1 MEFSFLSYP
10 LKPIV
15 RGLLCCLGWG
25 LLASSC
31 TKDIDVDLPAGQ
43 PMLVVEGRIETDLPP
58 IVLLSRSSPF
68 YTSLYLDSV
77 SKYFVSGARI
87 TVSDG
92 TDSIL
97 LTELLLDTAGIQV
110 PVYLGL
116 GMVGQTGKTYRLTIE
131 VDGRVLKATTTIP
144 NPAPLDSV
152 WWEPIEGSD
161 TLVRLLARYTDNAL
175 STDFIRY
182 FTKRNAEPFLPGLNS
197 VFDDALISG
206 QQLDF
211 PLDRGIDRNNPDT
224 FNDYGLFYRGDTI
237 AVKWCA
243 IDKEHFLFWRT
254 LEFELG
260 GQGSPFASPVLI
272 QTNIEGGLG
281 IWGGYAPNYYTL
293 IVPK

>member
-1 MEFSFLSYP
+1 MEFSFLGYR
-10 LKPIV
+10 LKPM
-15 RGLLCCLGWG
+15 RRAFLWCWGWLLF
-25 LLASSC
+25 ASSC
-31 TKDIDVDLPAGQ
+31 TKDIEVELPAGQ
-43 PMLVVEGRIETDLPP
+43 PMLVVEGRIETNLPP

-68 YTSLYLDSV
+68 YASLYLDSV

-87 TVSDG
+87 TVDDG
-92 TDSIL
+92 TDSIV

-110 PVYLGL
+110 PVYVGL
-116 GMVGQTGKTYRLTIE
+116 GMVGRIGNTYRLTVE
-131 VDGRVLKATTTIP
+131 VDGHVLKATTTIP

-175 STDFIRY
+175 TTDFIRY
-182 FTKRNAEPFLPGLNS
+182 FTKRNTEPFLPGLNS

-237 AVKWCA
+237 TVKWCA
-243 IDKEHFLFWRT
+243 IDKEHFQFWRT

-281 IWGGYAPNYYTL
+281 IWGGYAPSYYTL
-293 IVPK
+293 VVPR